1 MAVALL
7 AESTNNQL
15 LLKCTIIGT
24 LLYMT
29 VPNKT
34 ITARFY
40 RLSSSRE
47 PVREWLRGLSIEDR
61 KIIGSDIMEVE
72 FEWPVS
78 PPLVKALSGSP
89 GLKEVRSTISDGR
102 IARVFFYIDG
112 SDMVL
117 LHGFVKK
124 SQKTPDKELQL
135 AKKRKKEHENNA

>member
-1 MAVALL
+1 
-7 AESTNNQL
+7 
-15 LLKCTIIGT
+15 
-24 LLYMT
+24 MT
-29 VPNKT
+29 VPDKA
-34 ITARFY
+34 ITAKFY
-40 RLSSSRE
+40 QLSSGRE
-47 PVREWLRGLSIEDR
+47 PVREWLRALSIEDR
-61 KIIGSDIMEVE
+61 KIIGADIMEVE

-89 GLKEVRSTISDGR
+89 GLKEVRSSISGGR

-135 AKKRKKEHENNA
+135 AKKRKKEHENNG